1 MAAALALIP
10 ASSFAG
16 VLISV
21 NIAPPALPVY
31 TQPLCPGEGY
41 IWTPGYWA
49 WGPEGYYW
57 VPGVWVQPPTVGVLW
72 TPGYW
77 GWTDGAYIFHAGYWG
92 PHIGFYGG
100 VNYGFGYGGV
110 GYEGGRW
117 DHGVFAYNRSVNNI
131 NIVNVHNVY
140 NQTVIVNNYNRVS
153 YNGGNGGIR
162 AQESEHEREAFHE
175 QHFQPTVNQQ
185 SHEQFARQDR
195 GQLAKV
201 NNGRPPMAAA
211 RTPEEYHS
219 AAQPHG
225 ENFNNNHGNVPQ
237 ANQRPAYQQNPQQAH
252 SQTQPYTQQQQQ
264 NHPQPQTYTQ
274 QPQNHPQPQTYTQQ
288 PQPQNRPQPQAYTQ
302 QARPQAQPAYTQQ
315 SHPQP
320 ESRPQPQNREQP
332 HAQPQERHQGG
343 EPGHPEGHDGHGK

>member
-1 MAAALALIP
+1 MQLSNSIRKVLIAAALTLVP

-49 WGPEGYYW
+49 WGAEGYYW
-57 VPGVWVQPPTVGVLW
+57 VPGVWVQPPTAGVLW

-77 GWTDGAYIFHAGYWG
+77 GWTSGAYIFHAGYWG
-92 PHIGFYGG
+92 PHVGFYGG

-140 NQTVIVNNYNRVS
+140 TKTVVVNNYNRVS
-153 YNGGNGGIR
+153 FNGGNGGIR
-162 AQESEHEREAFHE
+162 AVESEQERAAFHE
-175 QHFQPTVNQQ
+175 QHFQPTANQF

-195 GQLAKV
+195 SQLARV
-201 NNGRPPMAAA
+201 NNGHPEMAAA
-211 RTPEEYHS
+211 RTPEAYHS
-219 AAQPHG
+219 FAQQHPA
-225 ENFNNNHGNVPQ
+225 NFNNNHGNVPQ
-237 ANQRPAYQQNPQQAH
+237 ANQHPDFHQNAPQPHQQAF
-252 SQTQPYTQQQQQ
+252 SPQA
-264 NHPQPQTYTQ
+264 HPE
-274 QPQNHPQPQTYTQQ
+274 PQNH
-288 PQPQNRPQPQAYTQ
+288 PQPQNRPQPQN
-302 QARPQAQPAYTQQ
+302 
-315 SHPQP
+315 H
-320 ESRPQPQNREQP
+320 EQD
-332 HAQPQERHQGG
+332 HHQGG
-343 EPGHPEGHDGHGK
+343 GEHDHPENHGGHGR